1 MTTHTRDEVRTVYPT
16 TPDRMARLP
25 LHAELFL
32 LAHDDDTGELH
43 INAQS
48 LAVGLAGAILLEL
61 WLTHRIVIGWTVDT
75 ATQRWIPQ
83 PGRLTSATNDPVGDP
98 LSDAAIAAIGHTR
111 HTPRNHNQ
119 LRIWLRTFA
128 ATDLY
133 ERVRANM
140 VTVGV
145 LHRTSRRRYA
155 GLVRTEAYTAVHHAF
170 AVRARAQI
178 RSAVTCYAHP
188 HRAGRERPDEQCVAL
203 CGLVDVL
210 ELAPF
215 VYLAAPAT
223 GQLQQWLRHI
233 VGQHNPTIREVIA
246 AVDAGRGDLAVAAMR

>member
-1 MTTHTRDEVRTVYPT
+1 MSTPTVDKARTVLPT
-16 TPDRMARLP
+16 APDRLTRLP

-32 LAHDDDTGELH
+32 LAHDDDTGQPHTNER
-43 INAQS
+43 S

-61 WLTHRIVIGWTVDT
+61 WFARHVAIGWTFDI
-75 ATQRWIPQ
+75 AAQRWLPH
-83 PGRLTSATNDPVGDP
+83 PGRLTITTEEPAGDP
-98 LSDAAIAAIGHTR
+98 ISDAALAAIEHTR
-111 HTPRNHNQ
+111 HVPRNHHQ
-119 LRIWLRTFA
+119 LRVWLRTFA

-155 GLVRTEAYTAVHHAF
+155 GLVRTDIYTAVHQAF
-170 AVRARAQI
+170 AVRPRAQI
-178 RSAVTCYAHP
+178 RSVVNGY
-188 HRAGRERPDEQCVAL
+188 G
-203 CGLVDVL
+203 GLVDVL

-215 VYLAAPAT
+215 LYVPDLPVSR
-223 GQLQQWLRHI
+223 LRDWLRRI
-233 VGQHNPTIREVIA
+233 VRQHNPTIREVIA

>member
-1 MTTHTRDEVRTVYPT
+1 MSTPTVDEARTVYPT
-16 TPDRMARLP
+16 APDRMARLP

-32 LAHDDDTGELH
+32 LAHDDDTGQPH
-43 INAQS
+43 IHEQS

-61 WLTHRIVIGWTVDT
+61 WFAHRIAIGWTCDM
-75 ATQRWIPQ
+75 ATRRWVPQ
-83 PGRLTSATNDPVGDP
+83 PGRLTIANNDSVGDP
-98 LSDAAIAAIGHTR
+98 ISDAAMAAIGHTR
-111 HTPRNHNQ
+111 HTPRSQNQ

-170 AVRARAQI
+170 TVRARAQI
-178 RSAVTCYAHP
+178 RSAVNGYEHP
-188 HRAGRERPDEQCVAL
+188 HREGRERPDEQCVAL

-215 VYLAAPAT
+215 LYLAAPAI
-223 GQLQQWLRHI
+223 GRLQQWLRHI
-233 VGQHNPTIREVIA
+233 VHQHNPTIREVIA
-246 AVDAGRGDLAVAAMR
+246 AVDGGRGDLAVAAMR

>member
-1 MTTHTRDEVRTVYPT
+1 MSTPTVDKARTVLPT

-32 LAHDDDTGELH
+32 LAHDDDTGEAH
-43 INAQS
+43 VNEQS

-61 WLTHRIVIGWTVDT
+61 WLAHRIAIGWTMEVT
-75 ATQRWIPQ
+75 TQRWAPQ
-83 PGRLTSATNDPVGDP
+83 PGRLAIANEDPVGDP
-98 LSDAAIAAIGHTR
+98 ISDAAVAAIWHTR
-111 HTPRNHNQ
+111 NTPRNQNQ

-178 RSAVTCYAHP
+178 RSAVTCYEHP

-215 VYLAAPAT
+215 LYLAAPAT

-233 VGQHNPTIREVIA
+233 VGQHNPTIREVIT